1 MQPESSDFTVHP
13 DPRAAGHTQAM
24 CFSAEAS
31 FAGAAVVGVCGI
43 GSLALVR
50 DKREILFAALPLG
63 FGIHQALEGF
73 TWLDLRGLPDGSL
86 NGWAVHL
93 WVLFAWAL
101 LPTWVSLA
109 VWLLEP
115 DPKRRRVM
123 APLVVIGVVLTVF
136 MLTQAFQ
143 PGIEVRV
150 IADNLDYVLPF
161 SASWALA
168 LPYVAATCLTPTL
181 CTKPYVM
188 VFGIGNFIAMSA
200 AALLKAA
207 DYSSIWCT
215 FAAFLSIII
224 FAHMLS
230 EWRAHR
236 AGPPIG
242 APTPA
247 VEPLG

>member
-1 MQPESSDFTVHP
+1 
-13 DPRAAGHTQAM
+13 M

-31 FAGAAVVGVCGI
+31 FAGAAVVGACGI

-50 DKREILFAALPLG
+50 DKREIPFAALPFA

-73 TWLDLRGLPDGSL
+73 TWLDLRGLPDASL

-101 LPTWVSLA
+101 LPTWVPLA
-109 VWLLEP
+109 VWLIEP
-115 DPKRRRVM
+115 DPRRKRVM
-123 APLVVIGVVLTVF
+123 LGLLAVGVGLTAF

-143 PGIEVRV
+143 PSIEVRV

-168 LPYVAATCLTPTL
+168 LPYVAATCLTPAISTR
-181 CTKPYVM
+181 PYVM
-188 VFGIGNFIAMSA
+188 VFGIGNFLAMSA
-200 AALLKAA
+200 AAVIKAA

-224 FAHMLS
+224 FAHMFT
-230 EWRAHR
+230 EWRR
-236 AGPPIG
+236 TRPGAGDPRPVT
-242 APTPA
+242 PTSPA
-247 VEPLG
+247 VPTA